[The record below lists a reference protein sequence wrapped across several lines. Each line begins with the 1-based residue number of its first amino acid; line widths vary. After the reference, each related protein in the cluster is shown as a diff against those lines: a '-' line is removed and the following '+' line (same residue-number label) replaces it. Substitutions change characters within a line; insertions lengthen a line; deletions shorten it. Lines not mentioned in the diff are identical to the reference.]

1 MQVVYSLWCLLHAF
15 KLQAQLGEL
24 EVKEEW
30 ARKQLQS
37 TTENSRKVYQK
48 SRELEKENRQL
59 GKQLAK
65 LSGFNAETTT
75 QVNDMKTQVKRLEE
89 EKEALQNELQV
100 AKAEVCDVY
109 RKFDVL
115 CLIFGWL

>member
-1 MQVVYSLWCLLHAF
+1 M
-15 KLQAQLGEL
+15 QAQLGEL

-30 ARKQLQS
+30 ARKQLES

-48 SRELEKENRQL
+48 NHELEKENRQL

-65 LSGFNAETTT
+65 LSGFNAETNL
-75 QVNDMKTQVKRLEE
+75 QFNDMKTQIRKLKE
-89 EKEALQNELQV
+89 EKEVLQNELQV

-109 RKFDVL
+109 KNFDVS
-115 CLIFGWL
+115 CLIVLWLIVMSTQLN